1 MKFNILLV
9 LATLA
14 VQVMTAGKFRPFP
27 AVSFSAGGPS
37 QQVNMKNRA
46 DSNTNALAVN
56 SALYGDSN
64 AFANGASGNY
74 NQVCQSAVAAPVC
87 P

>member
-9 LATLA
+9 LSTLA
-14 VQVMTAGKFRPFP
+14 IQVMTAAKLRVFP
-27 AVSFSAGGPS
+27 AMCFSAGAPS

-46 DSNTNALAVN
+46 DSNTNALAIN
-56 SALYGDSN
+56 SAFCGDSN
-64 AFANGASGNY
+64 AFASGSSGNY
-74 NQVCQSAVAAPVC
+74 NQVCQSAAPVC